1 MIVFYNEVFFW
12 VDFVQNIS
20 VEVLDICYCMCNVYW
35 NNILCFIGL
44 IYMYM
49 FFFFDLVS
57 VVEKFYFLEK
67 VLKDE
72 CVVLLIK

>member
-1 MIVFYNEVFFW
+1 
-12 VDFVQNIS
+12 
-20 VEVLDICYCMCNVYW
+20 
-35 NNILCFIGL
+35 
-44 IYMYM
+44 MYM

-72 CVVLLIK
+72 CVVLLIKCNK